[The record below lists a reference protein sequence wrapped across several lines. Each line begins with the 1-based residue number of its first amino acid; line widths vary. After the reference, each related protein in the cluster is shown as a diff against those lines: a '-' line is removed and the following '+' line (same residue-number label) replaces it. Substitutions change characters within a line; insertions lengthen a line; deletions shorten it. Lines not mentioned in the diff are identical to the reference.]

1 MNGMNKVSRIV
12 LASGSRLLM
21 EGMRKIIESGTNL
34 EVVAEVFN
42 SREVKRSLDKMKP
55 EFLFL
60 DNRTPNLDI
69 NKLLDFMNKKGL
81 ETKVILFG
89 DEPSQSF
96 SLSNVIYINKETD
109 SSELIKIIK
118 STNNIAST
126 EIAIHDKKDK
136 HNITRM
142 EKRVVE
148 LIEEGLTNREISYRL
163 SIREKTVKAHITSIF
178 KKLGFRSRY
187 QLIVMN
193 VRQLRRIAR

>member
-1 MNGMNKVSRIV
+1 MV
-12 LASGSRLLM
+12 LASGSRLLTQ
-21 EGMRKIIESGTNL
+21 GMRKIIESGTSL
-34 EVVAEVFN
+34 EVAAEVFN
-42 SREVKRSLDKMKP
+42 SREVKRSLDTMRP

-69 NKLLDFMNKKGL
+69 NKLLDFMSKKGL

-89 DEPSQSF
+89 DEHSPAS
-96 SLSNVIYINKETD
+96 SLSNVICINKETD
-109 SSELIKIIK
+109 SSELIRIINSTDKIALTK
-118 STNNIAST
+118 T
-126 EIAIHDKKDK
+126 AIDHNGEK

-142 EKRVVE
+142 ERRVAE

-187 QLIVMN
+187 QLMVMN
-193 VRQLRRIAR
+193 GRQLRRIAR